1 MDADAELL
9 ALYRAAPNDCKAT
22 ILLALAA
29 LDESSV
35 NALLEKAPDERKQ
48 IVLAI
53 ARNLIGCSPRSPES
67 PQPSRARSVG

>member
-9 ALYRAAPNDCKAT
+9 ALYRAAANDCKAT

-29 LDESSV
+29 LDESSLS
-35 NALLEKAPDERKQ
+35 ALLEKAPPERKQ

-53 ARNLIGCSPRSPES
+53 ARKLVPWRSTSPSPGASRSG
-67 PQPSRARSVG
+67 SVR